1 MPKLQDEANAA
12 YRRMFAYACA
22 FSQVVLVIL
31 YATLTEY
38 GPAPGTNGHDNS
50 DVASKY
56 QKKNKN
62 NHISLFL
69 CFPFVVLSFTS
80 VSSIMVAFPFPF
92 PFPPQHSCSWFTN
105 LFSSSCV

>member
-56 QKKNKN
+56 QKKKQPY
-62 NHISLFL
+62 
-69 CFPFVVLSFTS
+69 FP
-80 VSSIMVAFPFPF
+80 
-92 PFPPQHSCSWFTN
+92 
-105 LFSSSCV
+105 

>member
-56 QKKNKN
+56 QKKTT
-62 NHISLFL
+62 IIFRCSFVFL
-69 CFPFVVLSFTS
+69 LSFC
-80 VSSIMVAFPFPF
+80 PL
-92 PFPPQHSCSWFTN
+92 HLCLLSW
-105 LFSSSCV
+105 